1 MMSTSAVPPRAYSY
15 IRMSSDLQLRGD
27 SLRRQLE
34 ASSTYAA
41 ANGLDLVDESR
52 LEDIGVSAFK
62 GANVAEGALGRF
74 LDAAKAG
81 KVPAGSFLLV
91 ESLDRLSRQE
101 VRKSLGIFLSIIDA
115 GVNIVTLADNRVYTA
130 QKTEL
135 VDLLTSL
142 VIMSRAHEE
151 SQTKSRRVGAAWA
164 NKRARAMSQPLT
176 ATCPAWLRLSSDRT
190 RYEVIED
197 RAAIVRR
204 IFEESASGVGNY
216 SINRRLNMD
225 RVSHFGRSKGW
236 HQSYVSKILKN
247 RAVIGEFQ
255 PHRLVDGK
263 RQPDGDAVKG
273 YFPAVV
279 EEQLF
284 YRVQL
289 GLHERLE
296 RGAGRKGERISN
308 LFSRILTCAYCGSP
322 VKFENKGPLPKGGN
336 FLVCDGAKRGLG
348 CEETRW
354 RYDHFEAS
362 FLAFV
367 REVDLERVIRGDDEA
382 RKRSIIDETIAALRG
397 EQETIRRRMENA
409 YDLLDV
415 AGSATNF
422 VAQKL
427 QQLEDRRSVV
437 EAELREKEQERAR
450 LGLIVSDGK
459 QVKALIERLQ
469 DRNQSDEV
477 YKLRSTIAAR
487 LRSLVR
493 IIYLAPVGRGLLT
506 QLNIE
511 SDEPGAGPVVDEI
524 RRAMLTWRY
533 FAVGLHDGS
542 IRVIFPDHDASLRF
556 THLDPPPRSDDPKGE
571 SKKDE
576 GDPGERELDNSDSPW
591 H

>member
-1 MMSTSAVPPRAYSY
+1 MNSPAPRPRAYSY
-15 IRMSSDLQLRGD
+15 VRMSTDLQLKGD

-34 ASSTYAA
+34 ASAAYAA
-41 ANGLDLVDESR
+41 THDLELVDESR

-164 NKRARAMSQPLT
+164 NKRANARTRPLT
-176 ATCPAWLRLSSDRT
+176 ATCPAWLRLLQDRT
-190 RYEVIED
+190 KYEVIED
-197 RAAIVRR
+197 RAATVRLV
-204 IFEESASGVGNY
+204 FEESASGIGNY
-216 SINRRLNMD
+216 SITQRLNKR
-225 RVSHFGRSKGW
+225 RVPHFGKSNGW
-236 HQSYVSKILKN
+236 HPSYVSKILKN

-255 PHRLVDGK
+255 PHRLIDGE
-263 RQPDGDAVKG
+263 RRPDGDAVKG

-279 EEQLF
+279 DEQLF

-296 RGAGRKGERISN
+296 RGAGRKGAGVSN
-308 LFSRILTCAYCGSP
+308 LFSGILTCAYCLSP
-322 VKFENKGPLPKGGN
+322 MKFENKGPPPKGAN
-336 FLVCDGAKRGLG
+336 FLVCDGARRGLG
-348 CEETRW
+348 CEPTRW

-367 REVDLERVIRGDDEA
+367 REVDLERVIHSEDETT
-382 RKRSIIDETIAALRG
+382 KRSSIDETITALRG
-397 EQETIRRRMENA
+397 EQETIRQQMEKA
-409 YDLLDV
+409 YDLLDL

-427 QQLEDRRSVV
+427 QQLEDRRSAIEV
-437 EAELREKEQERAR
+437 ELREREQQRAR
-450 LGLIVSDGK
+450 LGLTVSEGK

-469 DRNQSDEV
+469 NRHPSDEI

-493 IIYLAPVGRGLLT
+493 IIYIAPVGRGPLA
-506 QLNIE
+506 QLKLE
-511 SDEPGAGPVVDEI
+511 ADDPGAGPVLDEI
-524 RRAMLTWRY
+524 RRAMGKQRY

-542 IRVIFPDHDASLRF
+542 VRVIFPDHYASLRF
-556 THLDPPPRSDDPKGE
+556 THPDPPSGPDDPGTIDGPLT
-571 SKKDE
+571 S
-576 GDPGERELDNSDSPW
+576 
-591 H
+591 